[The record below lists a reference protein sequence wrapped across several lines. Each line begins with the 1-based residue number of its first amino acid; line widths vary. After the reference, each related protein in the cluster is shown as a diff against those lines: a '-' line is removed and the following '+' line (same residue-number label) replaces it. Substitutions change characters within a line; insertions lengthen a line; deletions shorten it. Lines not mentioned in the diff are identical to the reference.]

1 MWSEEW
7 DNKFRDA
14 AGQENN
20 SANPEKGWE
29 LMEPLLDK
37 HLPRKQRGFTLL
49 LLLLIS
55 GLLGTAILLQ
65 SRSLQQEDKLTRE
78 PSHGATDKGKSA
90 TQSTALSTETT
101 SSPAKQSNP
110 SISTEP
116 AREASH
122 PAIPFNI
129 DKPESVKDQPL
140 RSLLLPTTTT
150 NNRERVKAEEKGN
163 QVLPNS
169 GNDPIN
175 PEADIPSLKQSGLL
189 TWPYG
194 SLLKALQAPEQDN
207 FTVSNTHLRSNPLK
221 QEGRSR
227 SRWSISLMGGSD
239 ISAARWRRAG
249 EWRSAWGLAL
259 NYDLHPNWT
268 LRAGLVRSRKI
279 YTAGPDD
286 YKVYDQ
292 FWTYASALN
301 KVDANCLVYEI
312 PVSLLYHFRNSGKG
326 NWFASAG
333 FASILMKEENYEL
346 DYKDL
351 AGQQRYSS
359 RSYSNYSNHFLGALQ
374 FSGGYRYPISKKF
387 SVSAEPYIKIPV
399 TGIGYGHV
407 KLHGAGMLISV
418 SYR

>member
-14 AGQENN
+14 AGQEDK

-29 LMEPLLDK
+29 RMEPLLDK

-65 SRSLQQEDKLTRE
+65 SRSLQKEDKLAHQ
-78 PSHGATDKGKSA
+78 PSHGATAKGRPA
-90 TQSTALSTETT
+90 TQSIPLSPETT
-101 SSPAKQSNP
+101 SGPARPANP
-110 SISTEP
+110 SITTQ
-116 AREASH
+116 
-122 PAIPFNI
+122 
-129 DKPESVKDQPL
+129 PESVKDQPL

-150 NNRERVKAEEKGN
+150 HNRERVKAVEKGN
-163 QVLPNS
+163 QAPANS
-169 GNDPIN
+169 GHEPGY
-175 PEADIPSLKQSGLL
+175 PGADMPSLQQSGLL

-194 SLLKALQAPEQDN
+194 SLLKTLQAPERDN
-207 FTVSNTHLRSNPLK
+207 FRISDTHLRSNPLK
-221 QEGRSR
+221 KGEKSR

-249 EWRSAWGLAL
+249 EWRSAVGLAL

-292 FWTYASALN
+292 FWTYASELN

-351 AGQQRYSS
+351 AGQQRYAS

-407 KLHGAGMLISV
+407 KLRGAGMLISV